1 MIFFS
6 NSRFPDGCKY
16 PIHPPLVSFNTPMK
30 KISRQDCLKV
40 TSRLMEEA
48 KSMAQDHVPSVFSL
62 IGILENNEEIRA
74 ALAKQD
80 VSFSFAIG
88 LEPGSSASGQVMS
101 KQDRLFSSLGNKAG
115 NCSP

>member
-1 MIFFS
+1 
-6 NSRFPDGCKY
+6 
-16 PIHPPLVSFNTPMK
+16 MK

-80 VSFSFAIG
+80 VSFSFAVG

-115 NCSP
+115 NCSS